1 MKKTLSFEQPIA
13 LLQQQL
19 QQLQCKTDLDP
30 KTLKEHINSIKK
42 AIDKQKR
49 NIQQPD
55 TLANRRVSQAPRAPT
70 DT

>member
-42 AIDKQKR
+42 AIDKQKKKYS
-49 NIQQPD
+49 
-55 TLANRRVSQAPRAPT
+55 TT
-70 DT
+70 